1 MEIDFHIRMQAKRRA
16 VEALVAKKPA
26 LTEADPERSSD
37 GPAKEA
43 ANATVLNWGEWLVGL

>member
-1 MEIDFHIRMQAKRRA
+1 LEIDFYIRMQAKRRA
-16 VEALVAKKPA
+16 VEALVVKKPA